1 MYMVIMRIKVPRNR
15 RKDFLDA
22 ARMFSGR
29 CRVQPGCLSC
39 RFYQELDNTDTA
51 ILIQEW
57 DSRSNLNDHMRS
69 NEFRIILSLM
79 ELSSETPEFKLST
92 VSKTEGLEAI
102 ETVRAEA
109 FGF

>member
-1 MYMVIMRIKVPRNR
+1 MRIKVPRNR
-15 RKDFLDA
+15 RKVFLDA

-57 DSRSNLNDHMRS
+57 DSRQKLNDHMRS

-92 VSKTEGLEAI
+92 VSKTEGFEAI
-102 ETVRAEA
+102 ETAKAVEFRV
-109 FGF
+109 

>member
-1 MYMVIMRIKVPRNR
+1 MYMVILRIKVPRNQ

-57 DSRSNLNDHMRS
+57 DSRQKLNDHMRS

-79 ELSSETPEFKLST
+79 ELSYETPEFKLST
-92 VSKTEGLEAI
+92 VLKTEGLEAI
-102 ETVRAEA
+102 ETVRTEE
-109 FGF
+109 FRV

>member
-1 MYMVIMRIKVPRNR
+1 MYMVILRIKLPRNR

-57 DSRSNLNDHMRS
+57 DSRTNLNDHMRS

-79 ELSSETPEFKLST
+79 ELSSETPKFKLST
-92 VSKTEGLEAI
+92 VFKTEGLEAI
-102 ETVRAEA
+102 ETARAVE
-109 FGF
+109 FRV